1 MGKQRLMAKGQ
12 EKDLLNSIEESE
24 LVYVEEKERGRGGTD
39 VEDLYEE
46 GGMNRSSTIFELS
59 PPPSNFR
66 PRAKPFPLNLTTVS
80 PSHATSRYRG

>member
-39 VEDLYEE
+39 VEDFTKRGHEPLFNYF
-46 GGMNRSSTIFELS
+46 RAFPSTFKFS
-59 PPPSNFR
+59 PLP
-66 PRAKPFPLNLTTVS
+66 KPFPLNLTTVS